1 MKLDKNLGWIP
12 KEMNKFYNNVY
23 ESSYLERKGA
33 YCAQK
38 RTSRRHSMGGG
49 GGAMGG
55 GVSGAFSLRNVC
67 IFPPLGLHFVRF
79 LKQIFGYTP
88 LHYTV
93 DTVCLCKYHNSVT
106 NLFSLA
112 FHTLGKH

>member
-1 MKLDKNLGWIP
+1 MYLQPSSKMKLDKNLGWIP

-49 GGAMGG
+49 GDGGG
-55 GVSGAFSLRNVC
+55 GVWGHS
-67 IFPPLGLHFVRF
+67 PPEMFVF
-79 LKQIFGYTP
+79 
-88 LHYTV
+88 
-93 DTVCLCKYHNSVT
+93 
-106 NLFSLA
+106 
-112 FHTLGKH
+112 FHP